1 VRIRRNAASRN
12 AASRN
17 AALLAPARKYI
28 KLFQFDR
35 EGAVKDLDKKTRF
48 QKLKL
53 EFEGSVVGEQKKGR
67 SLRRI
72 AMDFLAR
79 REHSEQEL
87 RRKLNARASDDGA
100 VDEVLSQLKDEGLQ
114 SDERF
119 TEAYVHHRIN
129 AGIGPMKLSYELRQK
144 GIDESLADA
153 ALEPLDNQWE
163 SMMRRQRER
172 KYGEVIPAD
181 YAERMKQARFLQNRG
196 FSPESV
202 MRLFR

>member
-1 VRIRRNAASRN
+1 M
-12 AASRN
+12 
-17 AALLAPARKYI
+17 
-28 KLFQFDR
+28 
-35 EGAVKDLDKKTRF
+35 KDLDKKARF
-48 QKLKL
+48 EELKS
-53 EFEGSVVGEQKKGR
+53 EFAGGVVGEQRKGR

-72 AMDFLAR
+72 GLDFLAR

-87 RRKLNARASDDGA
+87 RQKLKARADDA
-100 VDEVLSQLKDEGLQ
+100 DEVERVLQQLKDEGLQ

-119 TEAYVHHRIN
+119 TEAYVNHRVN
-129 AGIGPMKLSYELRQK
+129 AGIGPMKISYELRQK
-144 GIDESLADA
+144 GIAESLADA
-153 ALEPLDNQWE
+153 ILEPMAEQWE

-172 KYGEVIPAD
+172 KYGEVIPSD